1 MKCPVSCLCGT
12 QGTFPDLL
20 QSTFG
25 YFPETV
31 IGFLFLTNFCY
42 VKFPVNID
50 LLTNHLEKAKDLF
63 CRKGNL
69 KNSFI
74 ELFSQS

>member
-1 MKCPVSCLCGT
+1 MSRLMSMWDPG
-12 QGTFPDLL
+12 DL
-20 QSTFG
+20 SRPSSIHFWI
-25 YFPETV
+25 FPETV
-31 IGFLFLTNFCY
+31 IVFLFWTNFCY
-42 VKFPVNID
+42 VKFPVNIY

-63 CRKGNL
+63 CRKGKL